1 MPADLDPAPKQPVT
15 GDALP
20 LAEKPGLQR
29 TVEPCPRTLLWVYR
43 VLFGT
48 NSVKYMTQEEE
59 FSDHVLARGLGL
71 DDEIDRSSDQ
81 GPFNRDAIFARLR
94 RDWQQA
100 EARATETPGHSKFGE
115 PVKRLATR
123 LALDPVEQAILEFR
137 LAADYGLLRRIVL
150 FGRTPMLP
158 PSCILSY
165 ALAVDEQRIQ
175 QALAP
180 EGMLFRSG
188 LLEACGRK
196 KNNILEDLSI
206 IDSLADL
213 ANNADDDALRVFRS
227 RIASAPEP
235 TLTAQNYPQLARE
248 IAVLKAYLNVALRDR
263 RRGVNVLLYG
273 EPGSGKTEF
282 ARMIAREAGGALFE
296 VAVVTRWGAPLEG
309 MQRLRAF
316 RLAQALL
323 ERAGAHLLFFDEVDE
338 VFRPADASP
347 EDMGRRSDLKGLFI
361 NQLETNPVPA
371 IWVCNSLWSMDRAL
385 RRRFDFVLRMDAPP
399 RCVRRQVLD
408 KELAGLAISDAWKN
422 RLAEHEQLVP
432 ALLAKAAKI
441 AHAAL
446 AEWPGAE
453 LEAALSTTIGNSLQ
467 ALGLSREPRV
477 QARSVTTYRPE
488 ALNCDCDI
496 AGLAKALQREQ
507 SGRLCFYGPPGTG
520 KTAFAQHLAQTMD
533 RPLLVRRAS
542 DLLSKWVGENEHN
555 IAAMFAEAR
564 GEKAILLLDEADS
577 FLQQRGNA
585 QGSWEV
591 TLVNEMLTQMEH
603 FEGVF
608 LASTNLIE
616 QFDLASL
623 RRFDCKIRFDYL
635 RPEQAWLLFQDTART
650 LGFDRIAAVMD
661 RVLRLGPLTPG
672 DFALVIRQARL
683 RPMTDLEDLLGRLR
697 AEQAARPNMRRTNI
711 GFLSGVQE
719 TPLAAPPR

>member
-1 MPADLDPAPKQPVT
+1 MPADLDPAAKQPT
-15 GDALP
+15 TREALP
-20 LAEKPGLQR
+20 MAEEPGMSLGVTPCAR
-29 TVEPCPRTLLWVYR
+29 TKLWAYRLL
-43 VLFGT
+43 L
-48 NSVKYMTQEEE
+48 
-59 FSDHVLARGLGL
+59 GLGYYKQLITEKEFREDSVARAL
-71 DDEIDRSSDQ
+71 DLGDEIDRSPEQ
-81 GPFNRDAIFARLR
+81 GPFNRDAIIARMR

-100 EARATETPGHSKFGE
+100 EAMEKETPTHCKFGE
-115 PVKRLATR
+115 PVKQLATR

-137 LAADYGLLRRIVL
+137 LAADSDPLWSILSCRAWQMI
-150 FGRTPMLP
+150 P
-158 PSCILSY
+158 PSRVLSC
-165 ALAVDEQRIQ
+165 ALAIDEQRIQ
-175 QALAP
+175 EALAP

-188 LLEACGRK
+188 VVEERRRK
-196 KNNILEDLSI
+196 ELFLDCISV
-206 IDSLADL
+206 IDSLVDL
-213 ANNADDDALRVFRS
+213 ANKPGDDVLRVFRS
-227 RIASAPEP
+227 RIAAAPAP
-235 TLTAQNYPQLARE
+235 VLAAQNYPHLARE
-248 IAVLKAYLNVALRDR
+248 IAVLKAYFGAALRDR

-273 EPGSGKTEF
+273 EPGTGKTEF
-282 ARMIAREAGGALFE
+282 ARMIAREAGSALFE
-296 VAVVTRWGAPLEG
+296 VAVLTRWGAPLESP
-309 MQRLRAF
+309 QRLRAF

-338 VFRPADASP
+338 VFRPAEASP
-347 EDMGRRSDLKGLFI
+347 EEMGKRSDLKGFFI

-371 IWVCNSLWSMDRAL
+371 IWVCNNVWSMDRAL

-408 KELAGLAISDAWKN
+408 NELAGLAISDTWKS
-422 RLAEHEQLVP
+422 RFAEHEQLVP
-432 ALLAKAAKI
+432 ALVAKAAKI

-467 ALGLSREPRV
+467 ALGLPREPRV

-496 AGLAKALQREQ
+496 AGMAETLQRAQ

-555 IAAMFAEAR
+555 AAAMFAEAR
-564 GEKAILLLDEADS
+564 EEKAILLLDEADS

-585 QGSWEV
+585 QRSWEV
-591 TLVNEMLTQMEH
+591 TLVNEMLTQMEN

-635 RPEQAWLLFQDTART
+635 RPEQAWLLFQDTAET
-650 LGFDRIAAVMD
+650 LGLDRIVAVRD

-683 RPMTDLEDLLGRLR
+683 RPVSDLEDLIGRLR
-697 AEQAARPNMRRTNI
+697 AEQAARPDVRRATI
-711 GFLSGVQE
+711 GFLSGVPE
-719 TPLAAPPR
+719 TALAARPR